1 MSALACVT
9 LPTKTKRCANCCAL
23 KPGAALLV
31 LEFSKPTDPLLEG
44 AYKAFQT
51 LWPPIG
57 KALVGDAQPYQYL
70 VDSIRVHPDQKAL
83 RQMFSDAGFV
93 DAEYHNLLGGIA
105 AIHRAASLRM
115 TVQPTN
121 DNEFV
126 GLIRASARLGKSVV
140 AILVGIGPIGAAK
153 IPTLGRAGN

>member
-1 MSALACVT
+1 MVI
-9 LPTKTKRCANCCAL
+9 
-23 KPGAALLV
+23 LV

-57 KALVGDAQPYQYL
+57 RALVGDSQPYQYL

-83 RQMFSDAGFV
+83 RQMFTDAGFV

-105 AIHRAASLRM
+105 AIHRGRKPMDAH
-115 TVQPTN
+115 TV
-121 DNEFV
+121 D
-126 GLIRASARLGKSVV
+126 
-140 AILVGIGPIGAAK
+140 
-153 IPTLGRAGN
+153 

>member
-1 MSALACVT
+1 LGGIDYWTMALHKSAFVEHQPSRCLFKTNNLTAPVLALVCEI
-9 LPTKTKRCANCCAL
+9 LPTKI

-57 KALVGDAQPYQYL
+57 RALVGDSQPYQYL

-83 RQMFSDAGFV
+83 RQMFTDAGFV

-105 AIHRAASLRM
+105 AIHRGRKPMDNHAA
-115 TVQPTN
+115 
-121 DNEFV
+121 D
-126 GLIRASARLGKSVV
+126 
-140 AILVGIGPIGAAK
+140 
-153 IPTLGRAGN
+153 